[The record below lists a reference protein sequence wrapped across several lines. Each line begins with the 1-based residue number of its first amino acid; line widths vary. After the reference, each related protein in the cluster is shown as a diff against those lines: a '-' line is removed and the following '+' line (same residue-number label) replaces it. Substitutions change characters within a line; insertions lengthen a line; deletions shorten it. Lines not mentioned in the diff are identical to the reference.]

1 MVVNLVVANIQEG
14 ESNRFLFSIRE
25 RIIMKEPLWMKKMKK
40 HKKTIDHN
48 RTSKLVDR
56 LEKENSMMKVKKV
69 KKKKEGQEKKK
80 EGIRKD
86 DKKRGV
92 G

>member
-1 MVVNLVVANIQEG
+1 MEEQ
-14 ESNRFLFSIRE
+14 
-25 RIIMKEPLWMKKMKK
+25 LWMKKIKK
-40 HKKTIDHN
+40 HKKTINHN

-56 LEKENSMMKVKKV
+56 LEKENSIMKAKEV
-69 KKKKEGQEKKK
+69 KKKKED
-80 EGIRKD
+80 IRKD

>member
-1 MVVNLVVANIQEG
+1 ME
-14 ESNRFLFSIRE
+14 
-25 RIIMKEPLWMKKMKK
+25 EPLWMKKIKK
-40 HKKTIDHN
+40 HKKIVYHS

-56 LEKENSMMKVKKV
+56 LEKENSIMKTKEV
-69 KKKKEGQEKKK
+69 KKKKGEQEKKK
-80 EGIRKD
+80 EDIKKD